1 MTTQTVTGAVARRDD
16 SAITLMWS
24 RRKHFAAVLP
34 ASVDVEAFLGTAAG
48 ALYANDLLMEYAET
62 SPDSLIIAL
71 MKCAALGHMP
81 GTDEYYL
88 TPRKDHG
95 RGKVLGIEGY
105 RGVVERMY
113 RSGAVT
119 KVVVREVC
127 ADDYFFYVEGETPK
141 PLHELGGQGGEPT
154 GANFF
159 RKAGARGEM
168 VGVYAYAEMLNNA
181 VSRIVL
187 ATRDDVFAA
196 RDSGGYKPDDKYT
209 PWNRMDGGDAHPEF
223 KGRSMWWKTG
233 AKRLEP
239 WVPTS
244 REYRADM
251 LRASAAAGELASRV
265 RVPSALPSGTPLNGN
280 GSQAEPVDAEIV
292 EENASGQGGK
302 QEEPAT
308 AQQVN
313 AEFKRLGFT
322 VRNVS
327 EVLSSAAAIA
337 GRSRPVKTL
346 ADFDPGELTVV
357 RDRLAE
363 CAEHGDVVAL
373 LARIAESRGDA
384 RPSDRPSG
392 APSASGSE
400 GATPDRQPP
409 APGQNARSEQR
420 SSPGT
425 DAGRDRQQHL
435 GQHNAD
441 SRDA

>member
-1 MTTQTVTGAVARRDD
+1 MTAQTVTGAVARREE

-48 ALYANDLLMEYAET
+48 ALYANETLMQYAET

-141 PLHELGGQGGEPT
+141 PLHELGGQGGEHT

-209 PWNRMDGGDAHPEF
+209 PWNRMDGGEAHPEF

-244 REYRADM
+244 REYRAEM
-251 LRASAAAGELASRV
+251 LRSSAAAGELASRV
-265 RVPSALPSGTPLNGN
+265 RVPGATALPSGPAVSNGH
-280 GSQAEPVDAEIV
+280 QAEPVDAEIV
-292 EENASGQGGK
+292 DEAASDQGAK
-302 QEEPAT
+302 QEESLAAALAASLVTP
-308 AQQVN
+308 QQVN
-313 AEFKRLGFT
+313 NEFKRLGFA
-322 VRNVS
+322 VKDQP
-327 EVLSSAAAIA
+327 EVLAAVAAIA
-337 GRSRPVKTL
+337 GWGPVPKVSDLAPAELGLVHRRL
-346 ADFDPGELTVV
+346 ADCKD
-357 RDRLAE
+357 RDDL
-363 CAEHGDVVAL
+363 VAL
-373 LARIAESRGDA
+373 LVRIAESK
-384 RPSDRPSG
+384 
-392 APSASGSE
+392 
-400 GATPDRQPP
+400 
-409 APGQNARSEQR
+409 GQDGGGGE
-420 SSPGT
+420 
-425 DAGRDRQQHL
+425 
-435 GQHNAD
+435 
-441 SRDA
+441 